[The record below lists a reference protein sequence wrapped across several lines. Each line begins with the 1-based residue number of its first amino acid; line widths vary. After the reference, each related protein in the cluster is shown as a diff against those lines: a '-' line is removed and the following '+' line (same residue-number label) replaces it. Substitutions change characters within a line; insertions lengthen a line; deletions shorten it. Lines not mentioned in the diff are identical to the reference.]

1 MKIELLQIS
10 LLWAI
15 TLVGFSVAINARA
28 PVRVTLSYFCAILC
42 LCGSVFHTIQYG
54 MQESAANASV
64 IEAPATLPEPAPM
77 NDVVIPAAV
86 DTLGLAASK
95 HAAALGE
102 ASNELKQTLEL
113 AKRLADRLAG
123 VDLTRVS
130 DLSDAEYDAMQNK
143 AFGFRS
149 DVGKVKERLA
159 EASLKMPPELKT
171 ATTKIQNAVGELAQ
185 AVQAYDRFFKAE
197 NDQEEADKQQNF
209 QRLTQSALSALKQA
223 EIEIAAP

>member
-1 MKIELLQIS
+1 
-10 LLWAI
+10 
-15 TLVGFSVAINARA
+15 
-28 PVRVTLSYFCAILC
+28 
-42 LCGSVFHTIQYG
+42 